1 MLQIHSR
8 LLTDVAA
15 LVVLG
20 VNQELSGVDWIP
32 RGLKEIASIPYVWQQ
47 SVSN

>member
-1 MLQIHSR
+1 MLQILSR
-8 LLTDVAA
+8 RLTDVAA
-15 LVVLG
+15 LMVMG

-32 RGLKEIASIPYVWQQ
+32 RGVKEIASVSYVWQQ